1 MARARTGDFDSYLLD
16 AAIVSARIDARW
28 VSVVWEDGRESRFH
42 HVWLRDNCPCEA
54 CVAEV
59 TREQTFELIAV
70 PAGDLVPESV
80 AWSPSS
86 LALTW
91 TGGHPSVYDAG
102 WLRAHDYSTG
112 PVHGRGPARVLWDS
126 SLGAPPA
133 FDGAA
138 IHAGD
143 DDELFAWLTALET
156 HGCSLLHGVPCTET
170 AVGEVAARIGIV
182 RETNFGVLWDVKVD
196 DDPVSNA
203 NTALPLPLHTDLP
216 TREYQPGLQFLHCLV
231 NEAVGGESILVDG
244 FRLAEELRRRD
255 ASAFDVLT
263 RVPWDW
269 ANRSKVTDYRWVS
282 PVFVIDAAGQLSEVR
297 LGNWLRAPLTSAPFD
312 DVEAA
317 YAAYRVL
324 FEMTVDPSFQI
335 RFRLGEGDLMAF
347 DNRRVLHARGAF
359 DRVGRRLLRGCYSE
373 RDELRSR
380 LRMLARARRAAQ
392 LHA

>member
-1 MARARTGDFDSYLLD
+1 MARLPTADFDAYLLE
-16 AAIVSARIDARW
+16 AAIISAQIDARW
-28 VSVVWEDGRESRFH
+28 VSVSWDDGRVSRFH
-42 HVWLRDNCPCEA
+42 HVWLRDNCPCDA
-54 CVAEV
+54 CVAQA
-59 TREQTFELIAV
+59 TKEQTFELISV
-70 PAGDLVPESV
+70 PARDLVPVSLV
-80 AWSPSS
+80 WTGSS
-86 LALTW
+86 LSLVW

-102 WLRAHDYSTG
+102 WLRAHDYSTDASRRGG
-112 PVHGRGPARVLWDS
+112 PVRVLWDAS
-126 SLGAPPA
+126 IVEPPT

-143 DDELFAWLTALET
+143 DDELLAWLTAMES
-156 HGCSLLHGVPCTET
+156 HGCALLRGVPCTET
-170 AVGEVAARIGIV
+170 AVGEVAGRIGIV

-203 NTALPLPLHTDLP
+203 NTALPLPLHVDLP

-244 FRLAEELRRRD
+244 FRLAASLRRRD
-255 ASAFDVLT
+255 PSAFDVLT

-282 PVFVIDAAGQLSEVR
+282 PVLVLDTRGELSEVR
-297 LGNWLRAPLTSAPFD
+297 VGNWLRAPLTSAAFD

-324 FEMTVDPSFQI
+324 LEMTTDPSFQI
-335 RFRLGEGDLMAF
+335 RFRLGPGDLISF
-347 DNRRVLHARGAF
+347 DNRRVLHGRGAF
-359 DRVGRRLLRGCYSE
+359 DQVGRRLLRGCYTE

-380 LRMLARARRAAQ
+380 LRMLARAGRAAQ
-392 LHA
+392 LHS